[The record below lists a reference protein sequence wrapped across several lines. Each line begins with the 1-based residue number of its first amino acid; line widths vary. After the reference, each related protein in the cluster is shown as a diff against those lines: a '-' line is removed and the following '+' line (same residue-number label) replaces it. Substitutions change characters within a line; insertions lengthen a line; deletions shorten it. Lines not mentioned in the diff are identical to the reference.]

1 MNANEFI
8 ELVRQM
14 RASQKHYFVT
24 RSQEELKNAKALERQ
39 VDFVLEEFGNPSLF

>member
-1 MNANEFI
+1 MKAEDFI

-39 VDFVLEEFGNPSLF
+39 VDFALEEFDNPSLF

>member
-24 RSQEELKNAKALERQ
+24 RSQEELKNAKALEWQ
-39 VDFVLEEFGNPSLF
+39 VDFALEEFGNPSLF

>member
-1 MNANEFI
+1 MKAEDFI

-39 VDFVLEEFGNPSLF
+39 VDFA

>member
-1 MNANEFI
+1 MKAEDFI

-39 VDFVLEEFGNPSLF
+39 VDFALEELGNPSLF

>member
-1 MNANEFI
+1 MKAEDFI

-24 RSQEELKNAKALERQ
+24 RNQEELKNAKTLERQ
-39 VDFVLEEFGNPSLF
+39 VDFALEEFGNSNLF

>member
-1 MNANEFI
+1 MKTEDFN

-24 RSQEELKNAKALERQ
+24 RNQEELKNAKSLERQ
-39 VDFVLEEFGNPSLF
+39 VDFALEEFGNPSLF

>member
-1 MNANEFI
+1 MKAEDFI

-24 RSQEELKNAKALERQ
+24 RNQEELKNAKSLERQ
-39 VDFVLEEFGNPSLF
+39 VDFALEEFCNPSLF

>member
-1 MNANEFI
+1 MNANQFI

-39 VDFVLEEFGNPSLF
+39 VDFALEEFGNPSLF

>member
-1 MNANEFI
+1 MKAEDFI

-24 RSQEELKNAKALERQ
+24 RNQEELKNAKSLERQ
-39 VDFVLEEFGNPSLF
+39 VYFALEEFGNPSLF

>member
-1 MNANEFI
+1 MNENEFI

-39 VDFVLEEFGNPSLF
+39 VDFALEECGAPSLF